1 MAGET
6 EQFVISGEAMTALA
20 TAAPPAQIRDFDI
33 DSVRADFPILA
44 RSVHDKPLVYLDS
57 AASAQKPRAVIDAIK
72 YQYENEYANVHRG
85 AYWLSETLTTKYEDA
100 REKVRAFINA
110 KSDKE
115 VVFTKGATEAINLV
129 ASTFGRTLKAGDEV
143 VITGLEHHSNIVPW
157 QLLRDQVGIVL
168 KVVPVTPE
176 GDVPL
181 DAIKATISEKTKLV
195 AVAHVSN
202 ALGTILPIQSIAQ
215 AAHDVGAKILVDG
228 CQGIV
233 HQAVDV
239 QALDCDFYAFS
250 GHKLYGPNGI
260 GVLYG
265 KQELL
270 EVMPPYQGGG
280 EMISTVTFE
289 HSEWA
294 ELPAKF
300 EAGTPPIVPAVA
312 LGAAID
318 YVSSFDHQTLLAHE
332 DALLAY
338 GTERLTSVDGVTLV
352 GTAPNKTAVLSF
364 VMDGAHPHDLATILD
379 RSGVCV
385 RAGHHCA
392 QPLMDAFNVT
402 ATLRASFG
410 MYNTRDEVDALAE
423 ALLRAK
429 EILC

>member
-1 MAGET
+1 MN
-6 EQFVISGEAMTALA
+6 ALA
-20 TAAPPAQIRDFDI
+20 EAVSAPALRAFDI
-33 DSVRADFPILA
+33 DAVRADFPILA
-44 RSVHDKPLVYLDS
+44 RTIHDKPLVYLDS
-57 AASAQKPRAVIDAIK
+57 AASAQKPQSVVDTIR
-72 YQYENEYANVHRG
+72 YQYEHEYANVHRG
-85 AYWLSETLTTKYEDA
+85 AYLLSETLTTKYEAA

-110 KSDKE
+110 GSDKE
-115 VVFTKGATEAINLV
+115 VVFTKGATESLNLV

-168 KVVPVTPE
+168 KVVPVAPD

-181 DAIKATISEKTKLV
+181 SAIKHAISAKTKLV

-202 ALGTILPIQSIAQ
+202 ALGTILPIQEIAQ
-215 AAHDVGAKILVDG
+215 AAHHVGAKILVDG

-233 HQAVDV
+233 HQSVDV
-239 QALDCDFYAFS
+239 QALECDFYAFS

-270 EVMPPYQGGG
+270 EAMPPYQGGG

-289 HSEWA
+289 RSEWA

-300 EAGTPPIVPAVA
+300 EAGTPPIVPAVG

-318 YVSSFDHQTLLAHE
+318 YVSAFDPQAVKAHE
-332 DALLAY
+332 DALLDY
-338 GTERLTSVDGVTLV
+338 GTERLGSVDGVTLI
-352 GTAPNKTAVLSF
+352 GTAPSKTAVLSF
-364 VMDGAHPHDLATILD
+364 VVEGAHPHDLATILD

-410 MYNTRDEVDALAE
+410 IYNKRDEVDALVD
-423 ALLRAK
+423 ALERAK
-429 EILC
+429 GILC

>member
-1 MAGET
+1 
-6 EQFVISGEAMTALA
+6 MTAV
-20 TAAPPAQIRDFDI
+20 AQINTSTSAQTRAFDI
-33 DSVRADFPILA
+33 ESVRADFPILA
-44 RSVHDKPLVYLDS
+44 RTVHDKPLIYLDS
-57 AASAQKPRAVIDAIK
+57 AASAQKPRAVIDAIR

-85 AYWLSETLTTKYEDA
+85 AYYLSETLTSKYEAA
-100 REKVRAFINA
+100 RETVRAFINA
-110 KSDKE
+110 RSDKE
-115 VVFTKGATEAINLV
+115 IIFTKGATEAINLV
-129 ASTFGRTLKAGDEV
+129 AATFGRTLQAGDEV

-168 KVVPVTPE
+168 KVVPVEPN

-181 DAIKATISEKTKLV
+181 SAIKSAISAKTKLV
-195 AVAHVSN
+195 AIAHVSN
-202 ALGTILPIQSIAQ
+202 ALGTILPIQDVAQ
-215 AAHDVGAKILVDG
+215 LAHDAGAKLLVDG

-233 HQAVDV
+233 HCAADV

-265 KQELL
+265 KEALL
-270 EVMPPYQGGG
+270 EAMPPYQGGG
-280 EMISTVTFE
+280 EMISTVTFDR
-289 HSEWA
+289 SEWA

-300 EAGTPPIVPAVA
+300 EAGTPPIVPAVGLA
-312 LGAAID
+312 AAID
-318 YVSSFDHQTLLAHE
+318 YVTSFDQETVRTYE
-332 DALLAY
+332 DELLAY
-338 GTERLTSVDGVTLV
+338 GTERLQSVKGVTLI

-364 VMDGAHPHDLATILD
+364 NVDGVHPHDLATILD

-410 MYNTRDEVDALAE
+410 MYNRRDEVDALVE
-423 ALLRAK
+423 ALERAK